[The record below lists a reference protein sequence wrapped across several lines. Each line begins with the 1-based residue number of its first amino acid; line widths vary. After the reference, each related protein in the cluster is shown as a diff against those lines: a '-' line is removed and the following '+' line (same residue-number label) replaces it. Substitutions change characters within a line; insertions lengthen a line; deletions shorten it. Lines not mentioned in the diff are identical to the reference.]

1 MLVIYLLQS
10 FFRCTIQFK
19 FHNVN
24 ELVSLQYHIHTAFTR
39 MIFRFYIKTDQFTYN
54 IKYILIM

>member
-1 MLVIYLLQS
+1 MFILYLLQS
-10 FFRCTIQFK
+10 FFCRSIQFK
-19 FHNVN
+19 FHDVN
-24 ELVSLQYHIHTAFTR
+24 ELISLQYHIHTAFTR

>member
-19 FHNVN
+19 FHDVDELSFFCDEVN
-24 ELVSLQYHIHTAFTR
+24 ANEFHVEVKKNGNEVVCRSKV
-39 MIFRFYIKTDQFTYN
+39 IFE
-54 IKYILIM
+54 

>member
-1 MLVIYLLQS
+1 MFILYLLQS

-19 FHNVN
+19 FHDVD
-24 ELVSLQYHIHTAFTR
+24 EFIGLQYHIHTTFTR
-39 MIFRFYIKTDQFTYN
+39 MVFRFYIKTNQFTHD

>member
-19 FHNVN
+19 FHDVDKFIG
-24 ELVSLQYHIHTAFTR
+24 LQYHIHTAFTR
-39 MIFRFYIKTDQFTYN
+39 MIFRFYIEAYQFTHD
-54 IKYILIM
+54 I